1 MICYIVIFFC
11 FLLMCSIIFVDLV
24 MLVLFG
30 VFLIVFNEC
39 MLLMKDVVVYKM
51 KYYLLIED
59 FMCE

>member
-59 FMCE
+59 FICE